1 MTFAKIREHHANMAL
16 AVCYSHRLE
25 DHLQRNAIYL
35 EQSFY
40 ALIFRVCRADR
51 ATFPLLAEIASLRYK
66 GPEMIVDPSRIA
78 SLRDELD
85 SLRRLGHDHPQ
96 ISFLADVV
104 TQANSEG
111 CTLTIHGDMYPELPP

>member
-1 MTFAKIREHHANMAL
+1 MAL